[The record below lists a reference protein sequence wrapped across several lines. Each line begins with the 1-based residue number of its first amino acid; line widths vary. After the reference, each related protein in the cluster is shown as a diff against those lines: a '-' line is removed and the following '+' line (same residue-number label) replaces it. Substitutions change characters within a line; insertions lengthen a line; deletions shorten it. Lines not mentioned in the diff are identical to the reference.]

1 MNRPDGDPARPYTVA
16 PGAHD
21 FQGTPDQPRTTN
33 RESRTANDYSVV
45 WWDPHLLHLGAVS
58 TFGLRRDDLIVKD
71 GDLFAV
77 EERMADYERWRRD
90 RAETI
95 ARAEQPSLRVQT
107 ATAWAATV
115 AELGLDDE
123 MAAAGAIEIVEL
135 AGAEGRPRGPRF
147 GTLVHALL
155 ATLALDASRDDVV
168 STAETQGRMLLSTT
182 EEIRAASAV
191 ATAVLGHDLMAR
203 ARQAAVLTRE
213 TPVTWLQKDGTMI
226 EGVLDFAFEED
237 GVTTVVDFKTDH
249 ELAAGESRYRAQ
261 VQQYVSA
268 VERATG
274 RPAKGILFKV

>member
-1 MNRPDGDPARPYTVA
+1 MPSKNAW
-16 PGAHD
+16 
-21 FQGTPDQPRTTN
+21 RTTN
-33 RESRTANDYSVV
+33 
-45 WWDPHLLHLGAVS
+45 G
-58 TFGLRRDDLIVKD
+58 
-71 GDLFAV
+71 
-77 EERMADYERWRRD
+77 WRHD

-107 ATAWAATV
+107 ATAWAAAV

-123 MAAAGAIEIVEL
+123 IAAAGSIEIVEL

-155 ATLALDASRDDVV
+155 ATLALDASPDDVA
-168 STAETQGRMLLSTT
+168 STAETQGRMLLSTA

-226 EGVLDFAFEED
+226 EGCSISPSKRMA
-237 GVTTVVDFKTDH
+237 
-249 ELAAGESRYRAQ
+249 
-261 VQQYVSA
+261 
-268 VERATG
+268 
-274 RPAKGILFKV
+274 

>member
-1 MNRPDGDPARPYTVA
+1 
-16 PGAHD
+16 
-21 FQGTPDQPRTTN
+21 
-33 RESRTANDYSVV
+33 
-45 WWDPHLLHLGAVS
+45 
-58 TFGLRRDDLIVKD
+58 
-71 GDLFAV
+71 
-77 EERMADYERWRRD
+77 
-90 RAETI
+90 
-95 ARAEQPSLRVQT
+95 
-107 ATAWAATV
+107 
-115 AELGLDDE
+115 
-123 MAAAGAIEIVEL
+123 
-135 AGAEGRPRGPRF
+135 
-147 GTLVHALL
+147 VHALL